1 MISLSLP
8 TFLNF
13 KVLVAEAERLWAR
26 FQQLGPNDEQTL
38 PNEAFQ
44 QHLFTSDPFARQVT
58 IFITYFM
65 IV

>member
-1 MISLSLP
+1 M
-8 TFLNF
+8 
-13 KVLVAEAERLWAR
+13 LVAEAERLWAR